1 MYIKKINFALFL
13 VLAIVAGFSFC
24 ALYMSGNDQ
33 TDLLNG
39 DISKASRYNNVKED
53 PEMAVI
59 VEKLQNDT
67 VFFNQTMQ
75 SVQFLKER
83 VTSLASLSE
92 ETAKICGDI
101 PELSSNVP
109 AMNSLSAKASNTSA
123 VFDDVAN
130 ELEGIASGKK
140 SSEYEQAANTAFIGF
155 QKIENRLDAG
165 KAFVESAG
173 NYLSEKNVEENED
186 LAGLV
191 ALWSV
196 YCAQN
201 AALMDNE
208 YDLKYWGDKLT
219 TDDVTVQ
226 ALNNT
231 PWLLKFS
238 ADLSDDYFSRT
249 ARSISSLSQYQ
260 ETQNYNRIFNP
271 SLKNDFELSDQKKV
285 GDLATPKEMMQK
297 NIANNF
303 FILTIVFTPINQY
316 YNNAMIEGFR

>member
-24 ALYMSGNDQ
+24 ALYMSGSDQ

-109 AMNSLSAKASNTSA
+109 AMNSISAKAYNTSA
-123 VFDDVAN
+123 MFDVVGN

-140 SSEYEQAANTAFIGF
+140 SSEYEQAANTAFVGF

-201 AALMDNE
+201 AALMENE
-208 YDLKYWGDKLT
+208 NDLKYWGDKLT

-226 ALNNT
+226 ALKDFKIIIGHWDFHKDFNNAVA
-231 PWLLKFS
+231 LGFQNM
-238 ADLSDDYFSRT
+238 
-249 ARSISSLSQYQ
+249 SSLTEAQ
-260 ETQNYNRIFNP
+260 EMQNLNRIFNP
-271 SLKNDFELSDQKKV
+271 ALQFDALDQKNP
-285 GDLATPKEMMQK
+285 GNLATPKNMLVDQ
-297 NIANNF
+297 NAFNPIATMEKAVGNQ
-303 FILTIVFTPINQY
+303 PI
-316 YNNAMIEGFR
+316 IR

>member
-24 ALYMSGNDQ
+24 ALYMSGSDQ

-109 AMNSLSAKASNTSA
+109 AMNSISAKAYNTSA
-123 VFDDVAN
+123 MFDVVGN
-130 ELEGIASGKK
+130 ELDGIASGKK
-140 SSEYEQAANTAFIGF
+140 SSEYEQAANTAFVGF

-173 NYLSEKNVEENED
+173 NYLSEKNVEEDED

-201 AALMDNE
+201 AALMENE
-208 YDLKYWGDKLT
+208 NDLKYWGDKLT

-226 ALNNT
+226 ALKDFKIIDFHKDYNNAVALGFQNMSSLT
-231 PWLLKFS
+231 E
-238 ADLSDDYFSRT
+238 AQEMQNN
-249 ARSISSLSQYQ
+249 SISSVMILIGISPIQV
-260 ETQNYNRIFNP
+260 IF
-271 SLKNDFELSDQKKV
+271 
-285 GDLATPKEMMQK
+285 
-297 NIANNF
+297 
-303 FILTIVFTPINQY
+303 
-316 YNNAMIEGFR
+316 

>member
-13 VLAIVAGFSFC
+13 ALAIVAGFSFC
-24 ALYMSGNDQ
+24 ALYMSGSDQ

-109 AMNSLSAKASNTSA
+109 AMNSISAKAYNTSA
-123 VFDDVAN
+123 MFDVVGN

-140 SSEYEQAANTAFIGF
+140 SSEYEQAANIAFVGF

-196 YCAQN
+196 FCAQN
-201 AALMDNE
+201 AALMENE
-208 YDLKYWGDKLT
+208 NDLKYWGDKLT

-226 ALNNT
+226 ALKDFKIINFHKDYNNAVA
-231 PWLLKFS
+231 LGFQNM
-238 ADLSDDYFSRT
+238 
-249 ARSISSLSQYQ
+249 SSLTEAQ
-260 ETQNYNRIFNP
+260 EMQNLNRIFNP
-271 SLKNDFELSDQKKV
+271 ALQFDALDQKNP
-285 GDLATPKEMMQK
+285 GSLATPKDML
-297 NIANNF
+297 NNSISSVM
-303 FILTIVFTPINQY
+303 ILIGISPIQV
-316 YNNAMIEGFR
+316 IF